1 MFLAEVFD
9 VTTLRPFQLLSPI
22 SPIEVGTVRC
32 VGLNYRDH
40 ARECG
45 LPIPTTPVTFLKPG
59 TAVGH
64 PGASVSVPAIAQKDE
79 LDWEV
84 ELAVVIGKEAKDV
97 SEEEAAD
104 CVLGYTVANDVR
116 STTPCCARP
125 LVSVDDLPSFLACFS
140 SLLARCRTQSRSGA
154 SPSVRPAVLLVSVR
168 HTRLI
173 FGSFVRSQPAF
184 DGFCPLGPVLV
195 AARQVPNMDDVR
207 LKTTVNDVAK
217 QDGSASELIFSIPKC
232 ALPIPARDT
241 YNC

>member
-45 LPIPTTPVTFLKPG
+45 LPIPSTPVTFLKPG

-84 ELAVVIGKEAKDV
+84 ELAVVLGKEAKDV

-116 STTPCCARP
+116 PTTSCCAQP
-125 LVSVDDLPSFLACFS
+125 LISVANLSSCLLQLSARKVQNSISQWCF
-140 SLLARCRTQSRSGA
+140 A
-154 SPSVRPAVLLVSVR
+154 
-168 HTRLI
+168 
-173 FGSFVRSQPAF
+173 
-184 DGFCPLGPVLV
+184 
-195 AARQVPNMDDVR
+195 
-207 LKTTVNDVAK
+207 
-217 QDGSASELIFSIPKC
+217 KC
-232 ALPIPARDT
+232 ASFRADCLNVTHETNLRQLCAPAISL
-241 YNC
+241 